1 MEVKVLFFASCRD
14 LVGTREA
21 SMSLPE
27 HASVADLL
35 TRLAEA
41 HPRLREMEG
50 SLMISVNQAYVDR
63 TRRLGDG
70 DEVAFIPPV
79 SGGASTDGI
88 AGDGSGEGRTHVR

>member
-14 LVGTREA
+14 LVGTPEA
-21 SMSLPE
+21 SISLPDC
-27 HASVADLL
+27 ARVTDLFA
-35 TRLAEA
+35 RLAEE
-41 HPRLREMEG
+41 HPRLRDMEA
-50 SLMISVNQAYVDR
+50 SLMVSVNQTYVDR

-88 AGDGSGEGRTHVR
+88 AGDGSGEGRTDVR